1 MKKPI
6 DPNLENFDTDDFI
19 LDGSG
24 ADEESTETSSYSN
37 PQFMVSETDGS
48 SANPEEYH
56 ASESHRQRAA
66 DGVSSSS
73 SSGESG
79 EHRHHHSS
87 SSSHHHHSSS
97 SSGRHH
103 HHHHRH
109 HHRHHKRS
117 KMPLAARIIIAVLA
131 VILAI
136 AIAVTGTFFY
146 LNYKGE
152 KDITTTAVA
161 TDYAETIEY
170 NGHTYVYNDNI
181 ITLAFI
187 GVDKRNLGEED
198 SHSTTAGMADTDVV
212 VAIDKATGKTSMI
225 SIPRDTMVD
234 VDVYKDG
241 KFIETKEMEL
251 CIAYAYGDGFASSCK
266 NVTKSIS
273 RILYNVPVDK
283 YFAMDL
289 NGIQPINDAV
299 GGVDVTSLYDL
310 DEYGIKKGDKIHLEG
325 DLTEAYVRTRDMD
338 NIEASLNRTER
349 QVQYLNAFANK
360 VRTSV
365 THDFGMITDLYNT
378 ASEYCTTDITISNAT
393 YLGSLLISKG
403 VVDFDTYSLEGT
415 MKEIE
420 NKEFADYVYA
430 GFYPDEE
437 KLMQT
442 VLDVFYTQVK

>member
-6 DPNLENFDTDDFI
+6 DPNLENFETDDFI
-19 LDGSG
+19 LTGSG
-24 ADEESTETSSYSN
+24 AEEENKSDNSYSN
-37 PQFMVSETDGS
+37 PKFVVSETDGA
-48 SANPEEYH
+48 SANPAEYH
-56 ASESHRQRAA
+56 ASENHRQLAA
-66 DGVSSSS
+66 EGKAFPSSE
-73 SSGESG
+73 GSG
-79 EHRHHHSS
+79 EHHHHHHHSS
-87 SSSHHHHSSS
+87 SSSHSHHSSS
-97 SSGRHH
+97 SHGKHRRHS
-103 HHHHRH
+103 HHRH
-109 HHRHHKRS
+109 HHHKRH
-117 KMPLAARIIIAVLA
+117 KMPLAARIIIS
-131 VILAI
+131 ILAI
-136 AIAVTGTFFY
+136 ILALAIAVTGTFFF

-181 ITLAFI
+181 ITMAFI

-198 SHSTTAGMADTDVV
+198 AHTSTAGMADTDVV
-212 VAIDKATGKTSMI
+212 VAIDKASGKTSMI

-251 CIAYAYGDGFASSCK
+251 CIAYAYGDGFATSCK

-378 ASEYCTTDITISNAT
+378 ASDYCTTDITISNAT
-393 YLGSLLISKG
+393 YLGSLLLSKG
-403 VVDFDTYSLEGT
+403 IVNFDTYSLEGT
-415 MKEIE
+415 MKPIE
-420 NKEFADYVYA
+420 NEEFADYVYA
-430 GFYPDEE
+430 GFYPDEDD
-437 KLMQT
+437 LMQT